1 ATPPPKELGPPRPTP
16 PRPGH
21 RGQTEGPAAQTP
33 SPVGQ
38 LKEVSTTMFHYKL
51 DGNGASRV
59 ISGAGLAQVLRRLS
73 PTERALLGADI
84 LDGMVIVSGL
94 TAKSVAV
101 LVGVSAS
108 YLSAAARAT
117 PEQRAEIQDG
127 RPLIL
132 PRARA
137 LP

>member
-1 ATPPPKELGPPRPTP
+1 
-16 PRPGH
+16 
-21 RGQTEGPAAQTP
+21 
-33 SPVGQ
+33 
-38 LKEVSTTMFHYKL
+38 MYYKPN
-51 DGNGASRV
+51 GNGASRV
-59 ISGAGLAQVLRRLS
+59 ISGRGLAQVLRRLS

-84 LDGMVIVSGL
+84 LDGRVIVSGL

-117 PEQRAEIQDG
+117 PGQRAEIRDG

-132 PRARA
+132 PTARA
-137 LP
+137 LPAPIDWSRVDNPTLIEGARTIGADRMLAAAVAAECIDHPAA